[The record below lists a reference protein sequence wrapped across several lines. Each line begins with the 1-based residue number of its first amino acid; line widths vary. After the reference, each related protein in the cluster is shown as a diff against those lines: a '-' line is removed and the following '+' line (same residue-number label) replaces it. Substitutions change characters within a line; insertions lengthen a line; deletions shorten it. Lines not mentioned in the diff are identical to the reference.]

1 MDDFFGNDDRSPRA
15 DANPFDEVLVAAP
28 KSPPA
33 AAGAAAASAPASA
46 GNSPLAAAT
55 PAAAAEAPFV
65 AAPSTPAPS
74 TTAAQKGAPQLVA
87 ELQKQIAERTAAA
100 DKATLEKEQRQ
111 RKAAEAYIADVSA
124 KRDAKLKVIKDDHLK
139 EQLANEKRQSELRQS
154 GAVWQSLSMLVDLK
168 KANAHSKKTDRMR
181 NVMLNLSQRVEEPA
195 K

>member
-1 MDDFFGNDDRSPRA
+1 MDDFFGNDESSPRQN
-15 DANPFDEVLVAAP
+15 ANPFDEVLVASSP

-33 AAGAAAASAPASA
+33 AAASGSA

-55 PAAAAEAPFV
+55 AVVPEAPPAAAAAAAPTAAAAV
-65 AAPSTPAPS
+65 AAPTVS
-74 TTAAQKGAPQLVA
+74 QKGAPQLVA

-100 DKATLEKEQRQ
+100 DKATQEKELRQ

-124 KRDAKLKVIKDDHLK
+124 KRDAKLKIIKEDHMK
-139 EQLANEKRQSELRQS
+139 TQSDNEKRQSELRQS
-154 GAVWQSLSMLVDLK
+154 GAVWQSLSLLVDLK

-181 NVMLNLSQRVEEPA
+181 NVMLNLSQRVEET

>member
-1 MDDFFGNDDRSPRA
+1 MDDFFGNDESSPRQN
-15 DANPFDEVLVAAP
+15 ANPFDEVLVASSP

-33 AAGAAAASAPASA
+33 AAASGSA

-55 PAAAAEAPFV
+55 AVVAEAPPAAAAAAPTAAAAV
-65 AAPSTPAPS
+65 AAPTVS
-74 TTAAQKGAPQLVA
+74 QKGAPQLVA

-100 DKATLEKEQRQ
+100 DKATQEKELRQ

-124 KRDAKLKVIKDDHLK
+124 KRDAKLKIIKEDHMK
-139 EQLANEKRQSELRQS
+139 TQSANEKRQSELRQS
-154 GAVWQSLSMLVDLK
+154 GAVWQSLSLLVDLK

-181 NVMLNLSQRVEEPA
+181 NVMLNLSQRVEET